1 LAVASVRGTVLL
13 APGNMAALSTA
24 VDLTTI
30 AVAADE
36 KESLTSLMTTD
47 CLAEDGV
54 GVLLHKGPRI
64 VDIRDRRWQNPSIV
78 FCASETELQS
88 VTPVVDAAGVMYFS
102 ASADHIREKS
112 GMKMAL

>member
-13 APGNMAALSTA
+13 APGNIAALSTG

-30 AVAADE
+30 AVATDE
-36 KESLTSLMTTD
+36 EESLTSLMTTD

-54 GVLLHKGPRI
+54 GVLLHKRPRI
-64 VDIRDRRWQNPSIV
+64 VDIRDRRWENPNMV

-88 VTPVVDAAGVMYFS
+88 VAPVVDAAGAMYFS
-102 ASADHIREKS
+102 ASAYIREKS

>member
-1 LAVASVRGTVLL
+1 MAVASVRSTVLL
-13 APGNMAALSTA
+13 AQGNMAALSTA